1 MDILEFLSNFADEK
15 ENRAQTLMV
24 VSHNKL

>member
-1 MDILEFLSNFADEK
+1 MDILEFLSNFVDEK

-24 VSHNKL
+24 VPHNKL